1 MSAPWWK
8 SAVVYQVYPRSFA
21 DSDGNGIGDLE
32 GLRRRL
38 DHLAWLG
45 VDAVWLSPFYRSP
58 MADFGYDVSDYCDVD
73 PVFGTLDDFDRL
85 VADAHGLGVKVIVDW
100 VPNHTSDQHPWFE
113 ASRSS
118 RSDPKRDWYVWRDP
132 GPDGAPNNWMAA
144 FGPGPAWTLDE
155 ATGQYYLHL
164 FLPEQPDLNWDH
176 PDVEAAM
183 HEVLRFWLDRGVDG
197 FRMDVIHA
205 IGKHPDLP
213 DDEGDAALLPH
224 ATTNHVPGITHPRV
238 RRLRKVLEE
247 YPGDR
252 MLVGEVFLLDTALV
266 ATYYDGGLGMHLP
279 FNFPPLFTRW
289 RADKWRRQV
298 DEVRTLVEPQGWPT
312 WVLSNHDNKRHRTR
326 YGTEA
331 RARAAAV
338 LLLTLRGTPFLFAGE
353 ELGLEDAVIP
363 ADRVVDPGG
372 RDGCRAPVPWTGDPD
387 HGWGTT
393 DPWLPWP
400 PDADARNAEALRAD
414 ERSILHL
421 YRRILAARRA
431 SDALRW
437 GSMDLIDDVPDGV
450 LAWRRS
456 LGDDERMVA
465 INFTDGP
472 IELGGSTFTDLVVE
486 VSSDG
491 TGEGKPFPGTLTAD
505 QAVILT

>member
-21 DSDGNGIGDLE
+21 DSDGDGVGDLE

-85 VADAHGLGVKVIVDW
+85 VADAHRLGIKVIVDW
-100 VPNHTSDQHPWFE
+100 VPNHSSDQHPWFQ

-118 RSDPKRDWYVWRDP
+118 RTDPKRDWYVWRDP
-132 GPDGAPNNWMAA
+132 GPDGEVPNNWLAA
-144 FGPGPAWTLDE
+144 FGSGQAWTLDE

-183 HEVLRFWLDRGVDG
+183 HDVLRFWLDRGVDG

-205 IGKHPDLP
+205 IGKHPELP
-213 DDEGDAALLPH
+213 DDEGDAALIPH
-224 ATTNHVPGITHPRV
+224 ASTNHVPEITHPRV
-238 RRLRKVLEE
+238 RRLREVLEE
-247 YPGDR
+247 YDGDR

-289 RADKWRRQV
+289 RADKWRRQI

-353 ELGLEDAVIP
+353 ELGLEDAVVP

-372 RDGCRAPVPWTGDPD
+372 RDGCRAPFPWTGEAD
-387 HGWGTT
+387 HGWGTG

-400 PDADARNAEALRAD
+400 PDPDTRNAEALRAD
-414 ERSILHL
+414 EGSILHL

-431 SDALRW
+431 SDALRL
-437 GSMDLIDDVPDGV
+437 GSMAMIDEAPDGV

-456 LGDDERMVA
+456 LGDDERVVA
-465 INFTDGP
+465 VNFTDAPVEVPG
-472 IELGGSTFTDLVVE
+472 LTDLVVE
-486 VSSDG
+486 VASDG
-491 TGEGKPFPGTLTAD
+491 AGEGKPFTGTLAAD